1 MIKPVSGYTLIEVET
16 VGGSELITAS
26 GEAIGSTKLNK
37 VVAVS
42 KKDANEWK
50 VGDKITVGE
59 NAGMFTIEEGE
70 KKYYLLPNSAIIA
83 IL

>member
-16 VGGSELITAS
+16 VGGSEFISST
-26 GEAIGSTKLNK
+26 GEQIGVKKVNK

-42 KKDANEWK
+42 KKDEVEWA
-50 VGDKITVGE
+50 VGDTITVGE
-59 NAGMFTIEEGE
+59 NTGMFTIEGE
-70 KKYYLLPNSAIIA
+70 KKKYYLLPNSAIIA